1 MDLSLPCCCNLQGE
15 CRESRFLVRFI
26 WISSHTRIGR
36 VIISSLFGGAGT
48 LHCCRRAL
56 KPSTPELLR
65 GSSFTSAC
73 PNSFKHMAECRV
85 CGVFDIGHR
94 PYPWEEQRARCV
106 SSERLIPCPRLQ
118 TFDVALADLDAATPV
133 RTVGDRF
140 VLLACMP
147 FITPYPPGSSWR
159 VSHGQDPEYFQ
170 RGEFQA
176 IVV

>member
-48 LHCCRRAL
+48 LQTCM
-56 KPSTPELLR
+56 KTPPHR
-65 GSSFTSAC
+65 SHSVGASAC
-73 PNSFKHMAECRV
+73 PKTASNIWQNAKSA
-85 CGVFDIGHR
+85 GYSDIGHR

-170 RGEFQA
+170 SGEFQA

>member
-73 PNSFKHMAECRV
+73 PNSFKHMAEYKACRL
-85 CGVFDIGHR
+85 FRHR
-94 PYPWEEQRARCV
+94 PSALSMGRTTCPMRKQRAFDTLLRGC
-106 SSERLIPCPRLQ
+106 SRLMLLLL
-118 TFDVALADLDAATPV
+118 VWTPQQ
-133 RTVGDRF
+133 RSGPW
-140 VLLACMP
+140 A
-147 FITPYPPGSSWR
+147 IGSCC
-159 VSHGQDPEYFQ
+159 
-170 RGEFQA
+170 
-176 IVV
+176 